1 MTRLPKGASVD
12 VNVGDGVPPQSGTL
26 TRRVAP
32 GDTFARVSI
41 PTGPAWARPRL
52 LLVPL
57 TALVVL
63 NGSTL
68 APRARENTNH
78 HNQGTERTRRRR
90 KARRKAEKR

>member
-1 MTRLPKGASVD
+1 MTRLPKGASVN

-41 PTGPAWARPRL
+41 PTGPAWATPRL
-52 LLVPL
+52 LLVPM
-57 TALVVL
+57 TALVAF

-68 APRARENTNH
+68 APRAREKTN